1 MALETEPDVR
11 MGKDWAKSQSIK
23 GNILDG
29 DQGTGHPLTDDSSK
43 HEGTKSINTA
53 YPVRLLRI

>member
-11 MGKDWAKSQSIK
+11 MGKDWAKSIK

-53 YPVRLLRI
+53 YPVRLFRI